1 VSGRIVLHLDKGLGW
16 TAPLFLAGCGD
27 CGTEL
32 ARSTDPA
39 AAERAAARRRCPV
52 CGTRAAR
59 RLPGTTSLNTDLAL
73 TRGRREFVGRRR
85 TPDRHPA
92 PRSQRAGRR

>member
-16 TAPLFLAGCGD
+16 TAPLFVAGCGD

-32 ARSTDPA
+32 AA
-39 AAERAAARRRCPV
+39 GRRRCPA

-73 TRGRREFVGRRR
+73 ARGRREFVGRRR
-85 TPDRHPA
+85 TPDRHSA

>member
-1 VSGRIVLHLDKGLGW
+1 MSGRIVLHLDKGLGW
-16 TAPLFLAGCGD
+16 TAPLFVAGCSD

-32 ARSTDPA
+32 ARSTDQA
-39 AAERAAARRRCPV
+39 AAERTAGRRRCPA

-73 TRGRREFVGRRR
+73 ARGRREFVGRRR